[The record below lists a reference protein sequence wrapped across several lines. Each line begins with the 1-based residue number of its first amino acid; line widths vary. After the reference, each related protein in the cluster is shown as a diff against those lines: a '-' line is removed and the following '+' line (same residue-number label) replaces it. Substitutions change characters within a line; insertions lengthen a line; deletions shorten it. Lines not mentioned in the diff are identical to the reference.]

1 VVRLPRDI
9 TPGQA
14 ARRALLAD
22 LVIAIVVAVAVLS
35 LTAGLGIAAVIALPT
50 LLIVLAWI
58 GIEALVR
65 RARRRKAGATAG
77 RKNRGLRTRRSEA
90 ARPRQPEGPPA
101 AEDPSEL

>member
-1 VVRLPRDI
+1 MVRLPRDI

-58 GIEALVR
+58 GIEAAVHR
-65 RARRRKAGATAG
+65 VARRRRLGA
-77 RKNRGLRTRRSEA
+77 NEEA
-90 ARPRQPEGPPA
+90 RQQERERAPA
-101 AEDPSEL
+101 AEELSER